1 MEDLIGFIELP
12 MSQATHLAKRKE
24 VLGAGEE
31 EKAFKSREEVGEKN
45 EIFGEEC
52 IVWGKVTFLGE

>member
-24 VLGAGEE
+24 VLGAVEE
-31 EKAFKSREEVGEKN
+31 EKAFKSREEVGRKRKFLVKN
-45 EIFGEEC
+45 ALFG
-52 IVWGKVTFLGE
+52 VRSPS